1 MGNARFVAE
10 LLKMNPDINA
20 MSNDRESA
28 LHRAVIYGHVDIIL
42 LLLKAGADMLAPDKL
57 GNFTIK

>member
-1 MGNARFVAE
+1 
-10 LLKMNPDINA
+10 MNPDINA